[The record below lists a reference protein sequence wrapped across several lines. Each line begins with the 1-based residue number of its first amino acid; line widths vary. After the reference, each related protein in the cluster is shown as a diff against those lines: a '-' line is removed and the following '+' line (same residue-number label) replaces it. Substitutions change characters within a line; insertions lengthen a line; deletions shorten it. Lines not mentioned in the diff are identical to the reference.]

1 LEKEV
6 WNMGE
11 RRTSVIERIL
21 RRVEDRVEEWRRN
34 IR

>member
-1 LEKEV
+1 MEKEV